1 MTKRIFI
8 LAHAQARAGA
18 AQELKDAPDGY
29 KVTIEPP
36 GRTLDQNAAQWPYLE
51 AWAQSKQIC
60 INGEMVN
67 ATRDDWKDVH
77 TGVHRGET
85 RMAMYDG
92 RVIMLPQ
99 RTSKMNKAVFSD
111 WMEYLIAVTAQAG
124 LEPVYSTKAAA

>member
-1 MTKRIFI
+1 MTKRVFI

-18 AQELKDAPDGY
+18 TQALKEAQDGY

-51 AWAQSKQIC
+51 AWACNKEVC
-60 INGEMVN
+60 INGSMVK

-77 TGVHRGET
+77 TGIYKGET
-85 RMAMYDG
+85 RMAVYDG

-99 RTSKMNKAVFSD
+99 RTSKMNKSVFCD

-124 LEPVYSTKAAA
+124 LEPVYSGKAA